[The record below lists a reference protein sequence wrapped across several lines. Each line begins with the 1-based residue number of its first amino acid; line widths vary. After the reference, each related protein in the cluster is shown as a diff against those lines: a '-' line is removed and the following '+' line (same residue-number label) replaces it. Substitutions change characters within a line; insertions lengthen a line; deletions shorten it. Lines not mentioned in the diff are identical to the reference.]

1 MEARPL
7 NFWRSRNLQLRVAYK
22 ASQFARDGKN
32 MKRLVISAVSLVGL
46 FLAVTFIGNWPLQG
60 QARDRDGNGHEREDE
75 DELEVQT
82 GFEIVPPN
90 IKLNLQGKD
99 IKLVGLGSYIVNAQG
114 GCNDCHTCPSY
125 APGHN
130 PFPPPFGVFG
140 DGRINSANYLAGG
153 VDFGPPLA
161 AGGVTSTN
169 LTPDAEGKPAG
180 LTLEQF
186 ELALRTGH
194 DPLDPQNG
202 LLAVMP
208 WPNFRH
214 MTGRDL
220 DAMYAYL
227 SAIPS
232 AKTPDTHC
240 KNAGQ

>member
-1 MEARPL
+1 
-7 NFWRSRNLQLRVAYK
+7 
-22 ASQFARDGKN
+22 
-32 MKRLVISAVSLVGL
+32 MKRWVISAVAFVALL
-46 FLAVTFIGNWPLQG
+46 FVVTFNGNWPAQG
-60 QARDRDGNGHEREDE
+60 QNSDRASNNHEDD

-82 GFEIVPPN
+82 GLGIVPPN
-90 IKLNLQGKD
+90 IKLDLKD
-99 IKLVGLGSYIVNAQG
+99 KDFKLVGLGSYIVNAQG

-130 PFPPPFGVFG
+130 PFPPPFGVSG
-140 DGRINSANYLAGG
+140 DGQINSANYLAGG
-153 VDFGPPLA
+153 VDFGPPVA

-180 LTLEQF
+180 LTLAQF
-186 ELALRTGH
+186 EIALRTGH

-208 WPNFRH
+208 WPYFRH

-220 DAMYAYL
+220 DAIYAYL

-232 AKTPDTHC
+232 VKMPDVHC